1 MSRTRTRGRAG
12 DARISLSLAVL
23 IGSAAFLLG
32 LVAGDALSQ
41 DQEVRD
47 ARGAAAA
54 ASTVQ
59 ELPPEWAWER
69 DAVSFDHMFRKK

>member
-1 MSRTRTRGRAG
+1 MSRTRTRGHLG
-12 DARISLSLAVL
+12 DGRISLSLAVL

-41 DQEVRD
+41 NQEIR
-47 ARGAAAA
+47 ASLGAAAA
-54 ASTVQ
+54 PSAVQ

-69 DAVSFDHMFRKK
+69 DAVTFDHMFRKK

>member
-1 MSRTRTRGRAG
+1 MSRTGKGRHVG
-12 DARISLSLAVL
+12 DGRNSLSLAVL

-41 DQEVRD
+41 DQEVR
-47 ARGAAAA
+47 AALGAAATSSA
-54 ASTVQ
+54 VQ

-69 DAVSFDHMFRKK
+69 DAVTFDHMFRKK